1 MSAALPDVIVID
13 LSHVLAG
20 PYCAMTL
27 GDLGATV
34 FKIERPGT
42 GDDSRQFGPPYKA
55 GESAYYLGLNRNEHS
70 IELDFDTPDG
80 REHLLELLRGA
91 TVVVDNFRPGTLE
104 KRGLGYESLR
114 AINPGLIY
122 CSISSYGLQ
131 GARAAEPGYDLII
144 QGESG
149 LMSITGEINGEPV
162 PVGSSVVD
170 VATGMVATTA
180 ILAAL
185 HVRDRT
191 GEGQYI
197 HVSLLE
203 TAVSLLANV
212 ASSYLLSQEEAM
224 RYGNAHPTLVPYQV
238 FKTCD
243 GHMTVACCSDTLFTS
258 LCNVLE
264 LPKVAE
270 DHRFASNSERVLNRN
285 ELSAILQE
293 HFLQRDT
300 ADWLLDLRKA
310 GIPCGPIL
318 KVSEA
323 LEDPHLQAQ
332 NFIWKCE
339 HPTAGP
345 IRLIGSPMHLSKT
358 PPRLYKAPP
367 LLGEDN
373 TPFLDPS
380 LIKV

>member
-1 MSAALPDVIVID
+1 MPAALSGVIVIE

-34 FKIERPGT
+34 FKIERPGA

-55 GESAYYLGLNRNEHS
+55 GESAYYLGLNRNKHS
-70 IELDFDTPDG
+70 IELDFNTPDG
-80 REHLLELLRGA
+80 KEHLLALLRVA

-122 CSISSYGLQ
+122 CAISSYGQQ
-131 GARAAEPGYDLII
+131 GARASQAGYDLIV

-149 LMSITGEINGEPV
+149 LMSVTGEINGEPV
-162 PVGSSVVD
+162 PLGSSVVD
-170 VATGMVATTA
+170 VATGMVASTA

-191 GEGQYI
+191 GEGQYV

-212 ASSYLLSQEEAM
+212 ASSYLLSQEEAG
-224 RYGNAHPTLVPYQV
+224 RYGSAHPTLVPYQV
-238 FKTCD
+238 FKTHD
-243 GHMTVACCSDTLFTS
+243 GHMTVACCSDSLFVS
-258 LCNVLE
+258 LCNVLGLHE
-264 LPKVAE
+264 VAQ
-270 DHRFASNSERVLNRN
+270 DQRFTSNSERVLNRN
-285 ELSAILQE
+285 ELIALLQE
-293 HFLQRDT
+293 RFLQRDT
-300 ADWLLDLRKA
+300 ADWLLDLRRV
-310 GIPCGPIL
+310 GVPCGPIL

-323 LEDPHLQAQ
+323 LDALQLRAQ
-332 NFIWKCE
+332 DFIWECE
-339 HPTAGP
+339 HPTTGP
-345 IRLIGSPMHLSKT
+345 IQFVGSPMHLSKT
-358 PPRLYKAPP
+358 PTRLYKAPP

-373 TPFLDPS
+373 ASFPDPS
-380 LIKV
+380 LIGL